1 MGDGWNEE
9 ESSFNKA
16 GSTIVVI
23 VAIAAA
29 LLAWGVL
36 GIEIPPVVLWIAVA
50 AAGLIGGAMN
60 IAGRGPMPAG
70 ALIGLLIGLGGFGAV
85 WWFVTGRESVRMWQ
99 VGLAFIVGAAPG
111 FILQYVIQ
119 QVLKKRAQT

>member
-9 ESSFNKA
+9 EGSVNKL
-16 GSTIVVI
+16 GSTIVIV

-36 GIEIPPVVLWIAVA
+36 GIEIPPAVLWIAVA
-50 AAGLIGGAMN
+50 VAGLVGGAMN
-60 IAGRGPMPAG
+60 IAGRGPIPAG
-70 ALIGLLIGLGGFGAV
+70 ALIGLVIGLGGFGAV
-85 WWFVTGRESVRMWQ
+85 WWFVTGRASVRMWQ

-111 FILQYVIQ
+111 FILQLVIQ
-119 QVLKKRAQT
+119 QVLKKRAEA